1 LVAVG
6 GPLAVAVGLLKRLV
20 SKGEEGVAAGASGVR
35 LPPVVAGLVSL
46 KGVEGVVSRASSD
59 ETSMLS

>member
-1 LVAVG
+1 LVALG

-35 LPPVVAGLVSL
+35 LPPVDAGLVSL
-46 KGVEGVVSRASSD
+46 EGAAVVVSRASSD
-59 ETSMLS
+59 ETSILS